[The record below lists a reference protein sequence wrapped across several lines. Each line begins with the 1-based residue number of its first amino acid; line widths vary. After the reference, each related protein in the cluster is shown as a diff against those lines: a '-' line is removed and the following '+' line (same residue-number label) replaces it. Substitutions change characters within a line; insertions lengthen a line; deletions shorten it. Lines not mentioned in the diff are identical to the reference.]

1 MGKLNTVRSVENQ
14 SYIATVIDWFALFVG
29 IVRGE
34 GERMQDTCKPIIDV
48 CCGSKMFWFD
58 RNNPD
63 AVFMD
68 IRELEDTLC
77 DGRKLVIKP
86 DIIGDFRNIPYFD
99 NSFKL
104 AVFDPPHLVK
114 LGENSWVAKKYGKL
128 GGQWKDDIRQ
138 GFEECM
144 RVLEPFGILIF
155 KWSEQQIKLNDI
167 LKVIEYKPL
176 FGDRRSKTIWL
187 VFMKA
192 GD

>member
-1 MGKLNTVRSVENQ
+1 
-14 SYIATVIDWFALFVG
+14 
-29 IVRGE
+29 
-34 GERMQDTCKPIIDV
+34 MQDVCKPIIDI

-58 RNNPD
+58 RNHPD

-68 IRELEDTLC
+68 IRQLEDILC

-86 DIIGDFRNIPYFD
+86 DVIGDFRNIPYPD

-114 LGENSWVAKKYGKL
+114 LGENSWMAKKYGKL

-138 GFEECM
+138 GFDECM

-155 KWSEQQIKLNDI
+155 KWNEQQIKLGEV
-167 LKVIEYKPL
+167 LSVVKYKPL
-176 FGDRRSKTIWL
+176 FGDRRSKTIWA
-187 VFMKA
+187 VFMKN
-192 GD
+192 D